1 MTTRKTFQFKFSRLF
16 SKNRHPGKL
25 HRTFSP
31 QRLERLFPL
40 KKVINGIIFAP
51 QLVVKWHSHC
61 AVKMTSVR
69 AGASLV
75 RIGKVSSSS

>member
-1 MTTRKTFQFKFSRLF
+1 MTTRKTFQLKFSRLF
-16 SKNRHPGKL
+16 SKNRHPGEL

-31 QRLERLFPL
+31 QRLKSLFPL
-40 KKVINGIIFAP
+40 KEVINGIIFAP
-51 QLVVKWHSHC
+51 QLVVKWHSHYP
-61 AVKMTSVR
+61 VKMTSVR